1 MKIEEQKARGQ
12 EGKRVTS
19 LNTLSRICKF
29 AFCSLTNSSPVLK
42 LLHAPQARAFSP
54 FGLSAL
60 AVPLS
65 GLVLLRPSA
74 ISLSQ
79 RERVSSRVDFSLPE
93 TNGLPRSL
101 RSLAMTKAFTLAE
114 VFSSHFAG
122 RRKTAFTLAEV
133 LITLGIIG
141 VVAAMTL
148 PAVVQHYKKVET
160 IGRLKKFYSTMSQ
173 AIVRS
178 ELDNGPIDDW
188 GLQGANGNL
197 DLEQFFMTYLAPYIK
212 FTESGYCHTSN
223 DYCVYMPDGSS
234 FYFYKGSCMDFFYDT
249 NGFKKKPNKHGRD
262 WFRFLACSVD
272 SGYCGKRRFCS
283 FGYFTQSRA
292 YNLEACKN
300 GDRGSGCTGLIE
312 MDGWE
317 FKDDYPFKL

>member
-1 MKIEEQKARGQ
+1 MLKYEIKKGKNLKEDIMIKNSHCEDEKITCHPELVSGSHDKVDSQHREKIPKQVRNDMNNPTTTDAAM
-12 EGKRVTS
+12 TPHP
-19 LNTLSRICKF
+19 TLSHK
-29 AFCSLTNSSPVLK
+29 
-42 LLHAPQARAFSP
+42 
-54 FGLSAL
+54 
-60 AVPLS
+60 
-65 GLVLLRPSA
+65 
-74 ISLSQ
+74 
-79 RERVSSRVDFSLPE
+79 
-93 TNGLPRSL
+93 
-101 RSLAMTKAFTLAE
+101 
-114 VFSSHFAG
+114 G
-122 RRKTAFTLAEV
+122 RGKVKVAFTLAEV

-141 VVAAMTL
+141 VVAALTL

-188 GLQGANGNL
+188 GLQGPSGNL

-272 SGYCGKRRFCS
+272 SGYCDKRRFCGW
-283 FGYFTQSRA
+283 GYFTQSRA
-292 YNLEACKN
+292 QNLEHCKN
-300 GDRGSGCTGLIE
+300 GDRGAGCTALIE

-317 FKDDYPFKL
+317 IKDDYPFKL